1 MTSEQ
6 LAIINKISIETIK
19 ESEMKGKKEGE
30 NDLIRRLLKHE
41 SPNEISKKLEI
52 PLERITKLQNSK

>member
-1 MTSEQ
+1 MTPEQ

-19 ESEMKGKKEGE
+19 ESEMKGIKEGKKEGE

-52 PLERITKLQNSK
+52 PPKE